1 MNNEQQ
7 QWPQQDHEQVLAD
20 EEEDDYGYGPSEAE
34 LEAGTFESSSIRR
47 KSSQLHR
54 DSVEDP
60 LLERRESIKSD
71 SGYRGARRM
80 TQKLYI
86 VTEDLTIVV
95 AGYTTSRVGSLIM
108 LILSVMTFGMGYL
121 ILRWVPRWR
130 VGLIGKSTPL
140 ASCDWMVVEV
150 GDQAERHRGSI
161 YADRSLEPMG

>member
-1 MNNEQQ
+1 MNNEQQQ
-7 QWPQQDHEQVLAD
+7 QWPQQDQEQALAD
-20 EEEDDYGYGPSEAE
+20 EEEDEYSYGPPETD
-34 LEAGTFESSSIRR
+34 LEADTLESSSIRR

-71 SGYRGARRM
+71 SGYRGVRRM
-80 TQKLYI
+80 TQKIYI

-95 AGYTTSRVGSLIM
+95 AGYTTSGVGSLM
-108 LILSVMTFGMGYL
+108 MMVLSVMTFGMSYL

-130 VGLIGKSTPL
+130 IGLIGKPAPL

-150 GDQAERHRGSI
+150 WGQVETPW
-161 YADRSLEPMG
+161 LNPC